1 MRFKPQT
8 QNTKTLDRFNNAVNI
23 LLKYGVVSI
32 ATDHGLKRFLK
43 DKNGNLRFSVNPE
56 LNLWERIRNATV
68 ELGPTAVYFAKFL
81 CSRPDILPQ
90 PLIEEFSKLEFEN
103 VPFAKSSAIEIFE
116 KYTKRSAEK
125 TFSYFDNYCFL
136 QDGYSR
142 TYRAKL
148 LTGED
153 VSVKILLPDTVAE
166 VTADIKL
173 LRRLAKLTGSLLD
186 RIGMKNPTKIIDDF
200 ELTIMPKLNLNNEAE
215 MVKRFAK
222 AYKNMKDFSI
232 PGIFSQFTSSNTL
245 VTTYSNTTS
254 ITDAEEFT
262 KWGFDHKK
270 VADTFLRT
278 TISGML
284 DSGLFLSAPMDSIIR
299 ISTSNKI
306 VITDYGSTMLLTTE
320 QRGYITDIVAALST
334 QNSKVLANSLRK
346 IAISPEIFDYQV
358 FKNEVQALVDNLYFM
373 ESSEHYMRE
382 FSFGIMRIAFNHKI
396 KIPREVFY
404 AFSSLA
410 VAEDIALSIT
420 PTCLISEFFKPYG
433 KKLQFERM
441 SPERLKNSINQN
453 ISQATDFLENSPLEL
468 SLILKKLRRGQ
479 LSGNIN
485 IKDFRFF
492 VKKMDTATNKI
503 IQTIIICTLILSSS
517 LILIFSKDTY
527 QIFGVSIFAL
537 AEFGL
542 ALIMAIS
549 LIIYTLG
556 TGFSANNK
564 TDEEDDDED
573 DKNI

>member
-1 MRFKPQT
+1 MGQID
-8 QNTKTLDRFNNAVNI
+8 LI
-23 LLKYGVVSI
+23 I
-32 ATDHGLKRFLK
+32 APSVLE
-43 DKNGNLRFSVNPE
+43 KNDLS
-56 LNLWERIRNATV
+56 
-68 ELGPTAVYFAKFL
+68 FAL
-81 CSRPDILPQ
+81 
-90 PLIEEFSKLEFEN
+90 
-103 VPFAKSSAIEIFE
+103 EIFE

-173 LRRLAKLTGSLLD
+173 LRRLAKLTGSLLE

-358 FKNEVQALVDNLYFM
+358 FKNMSECVQ
-373 ESSEHYMRE
+373 
-382 FSFGIMRIAFNHKI
+382 
-396 KIPREVFY
+396 
-404 AFSSLA
+404 
-410 VAEDIALSIT
+410 
-420 PTCLISEFFKPYG
+420 
-433 KKLQFERM
+433 
-441 SPERLKNSINQN
+441 
-453 ISQATDFLENSPLEL
+453 
-468 SLILKKLRRGQ
+468 
-479 LSGNIN
+479 
-485 IKDFRFF
+485 
-492 VKKMDTATNKI
+492 
-503 IQTIIICTLILSSS
+503 III
-517 LILIFSKDTY
+517 
-527 QIFGVSIFAL
+527 
-537 AEFGL
+537 E
-542 ALIMAIS
+542 
-549 LIIYTLG
+549 IIG
-556 TGFSANNK
+556 A
-564 TDEEDDDED
+564 DP
-573 DKNI
+573 